1 MILLFL
7 TITLGFASV
16 ITLAQVTI
24 TSDISNARQTIKGI
38 TITELGLDSNP
49 LIEMSATTGIYI
61 SGDLLA
67 NGWPSYDGRLLG
79 LNGDD
84 KIIKVWVADL
94 WLWPIVPGWADDD
107 RIINA
112 PDIYTTYNT
121 GKVGIGTSTPTGKLH
136 IVNSGSTDVYIQ
148 EQAAGM
154 AANLN
159 LQNSL
164 RTRALWWDSYPDI
177 FYIGEAG
184 QDILFSITPAGY
196 VGIGTTGPLEK
207 LEVRNGNVRISNLT
221 NKIVLGTDTN
231 GNIKGSTSGEVY
243 NYISGYIT
251 GWTAGAAGANTEI
264 QYNSGWVLWANN
276 RFVWFW
282 GKLWIGVSNPNNTIQ
297 VSGLIN
303 FPNGGNSTYIGKQAW
318 YNTTDISPNTAIGTN
333 ALYTNTTWRRNT
345 AIGMFA
351 LYNNTIWST
360 NTAVGDASLQYN
372 TTWQHNT
379 AIGGS
384 AMNNNTNWSRNTAIW
399 QQALQNNTIWNANVA
414 IWNQS
419 LAGNTI
425 GNNNIGIWAYTLA
438 TNTIG
443 NRNVAIWQS
452 ALNKN
457 TAGLSNIAIGT
468 NALSTNT
475 IGTYNIA
482 LWEDSL
488 QRNIDWYY
496 NTAIWQGALQQNSDW
511 DDNIALW
518 LNTLNSN
525 THWVSNIAIWSRSL
539 GVNENWSSNTSIGL
553 EALSSNI
560 SGNYNTVIWNQ
571 AGYMTE
577 WNGNIFIGYK
587 AWYSE
592 TWNNRLHIG
601 NWINTTLIYG
611 EFDTYKIGI
620 HTTAPTSTLDIN
632 GDLRIR
638 DITEDSNLQ
647 YILAVDGFGKVYKI
661 NKANLSWST
670 SGSGDNLGN
679 HIALE
684 NLKMKN
690 YWIENLWAGIGL
702 ESCTATQSWSMK
714 FENNCFQGCDGTYR
728 VNLWWTCLW
737 WPTIQCGN
745 GNVENG
751 EQCDLWS
758 GNNGVGKACD
768 ISCQWNTPSCSFGF
782 TPITWE
788 VPLLV
793 TFSWASQSRAIYTLN
808 FGNWSSLSNLTGFSW
823 QQYTYQTLGAFSP
836 SVIAMNKFDMSKQAL
851 CSNGWATTITVHN
864 DCGNANVESGE
875 QCDLWSG
882 NNGVG
887 KACDISCQW
896 GTLPACSF
904 SMTPTTWYIPLNV
917 KFLWASTDR
926 VVYTLNFDNGYRI
939 NNQPTF
945 SWAIATY
952 TATGTYHPTL
962 IAKNKYNLD
971 LTTGCS
977 IVWTASIEVITT
989 PKYCGDGIVQTPNG
1003 SWAYEQCDLW
1013 SGNNGVGKACDIS
1026 CQWNTPSCS
1035 FGFTPIT
1042 WEVPLLVTFSWAS
1055 QSRAIYTLNFGN
1067 WSSLSNLTGFS
1078 WQQYTYQTLGA
1089 FSPSVIAMNKFDM
1102 SKQALCSNGWAT
1114 TITVHND
1121 CGNANVESGEQ
1132 CDLWSGNNGVGKAC
1146 DISCQWG
1153 TLPACSFSMTPTTW
1167 YIPLNVKFLWAST
1180 DRVVYTLNFD
1190 NGYRINNQ
1198 PTFSWAIATYTAT
1211 GTYHPTLIAK
1221 NKYNLDLTT
1230 GCSIVWTA
1238 SIEVITTPKYCG
1250 DGIVQTPNGSWAYEQ
1265 CDLWLGV
1272 NSATW
1277 MCSLECTYNI
1287 PDCSISASP
1296 SIFIWTGWIST
1307 LTGTIS
1313 PRANYI
1319 VRTTLPDGTQTTN
1332 TYSEFKLQTGFEITG
1347 EYTTGIYTITL
1358 LSDDWPWVSC
1368 STTIHVYPEDYVCGE
1383 RTHKNDFTSL
1393 DETNLWLC
1401 ASGYVVTDFT
1411 GDTTTIKNVIGK
1423 TLTKAAVIFT
1433 SSEFESFFSYTYIDT
1448 WKNMVWYSWSEYI
1461 KHIRTLWGM
1470 NITILLPEQWYK
1482 YWTRTC
1488 ADKDLLPISKCY
1500 AHKKLNW
1507 TCAYDMNLDDTLS
1520 ARNITTG
1527 QLADAMANSGKLF
1540 KCSLFEPFIDDESN
1554 FVNYKFTR
1562 WLPGQNIRWQATCE
1576 VVPWGS
1582 TEQNL
1587 YYLHRTCPWYNYGEP
1602 SQSCDSVLQTWQWL
1616 ASCAELLTG
1625 FYWMIWN
1632 TWGLTRR

>member
-1 MILLFL
+1 
-7 TITLGFASV
+7 
-16 ITLAQVTI
+16 
-24 TSDISNARQTIKGI
+24 
-38 TITELGLDSNP
+38 
-49 LIEMSATTGIYI
+49 
-61 SGDLLA
+61 
-67 NGWPSYDGRLLG
+67 
-79 LNGDD
+79 
-84 KIIKVWVADL
+84 
-94 WLWPIVPGWADDD
+94 
-107 RIINA
+107 
-112 PDIYTTYNT
+112 
-121 GKVGIGTSTPTGKLH
+121 
-136 IVNSGSTDVYIQ
+136 
-148 EQAAGM
+148 
-154 AANLN
+154 
-159 LQNSL
+159 
-164 RTRALWWDSYPDI
+164 
-177 FYIGEAG
+177 
-184 QDILFSITPAGY
+184 
-196 VGIGTTGPLEK
+196 
-207 LEVRNGNVRISNLT
+207 
-221 NKIVLGTDTN
+221 
-231 GNIKGSTSGEVY
+231 
-243 NYISGYIT
+243 
-251 GWTAGAAGANTEI
+251 
-264 QYNSGWVLWANN
+264 
-276 RFVWFW
+276 
-282 GKLWIGVSNPNNTIQ
+282 
-297 VSGLIN
+297 
-303 FPNGGNSTYIGKQAW
+303 
-318 YNTTDISPNTAIGTN
+318 
-333 ALYTNTTWRRNT
+333 
-345 AIGMFA
+345 
-351 LYNNTIWST
+351 
-360 NTAVGDASLQYN
+360 
-372 TTWQHNT
+372 
-379 AIGGS
+379 
-384 AMNNNTNWSRNTAIW
+384 MNNNTNWSRNTAIW

-601 NWINTTLIYG
+601 NWISTTLIYG

-882 NNGVG
+882 NNGTG

-926 VVYTLNFDNGYRI
+926 VVYT
-939 NNQPTF
+939 
-945 SWAIATY
+945 
-952 TATGTYHPTL
+952 
-962 IAKNKYNLD
+962 
-971 LTTGCS
+971 
-977 IVWTASIEVITT
+977 
-989 PKYCGDGIVQTPNG
+989 
-1003 SWAYEQCDLW
+1003 
-1013 SGNNGVGKACDIS
+1013 
-1026 CQWNTPSCS
+1026 
-1035 FGFTPIT
+1035 
-1042 WEVPLLVTFSWAS
+1042 
-1055 QSRAIYTLNFGN
+1055 
-1067 WSSLSNLTGFS
+1067 
-1078 WQQYTYQTLGA
+1078 
-1089 FSPSVIAMNKFDM
+1089 
-1102 SKQALCSNGWAT
+1102 
-1114 TITVHND
+1114 
-1121 CGNANVESGEQ
+1121 
-1132 CDLWSGNNGVGKAC
+1132 
-1146 DISCQWG
+1146 
-1153 TLPACSFSMTPTTW
+1153 
-1167 YIPLNVKFLWAST
+1167 
-1180 DRVVYTLNFD
+1180 
-1190 NGYRINNQ
+1190 
-1198 PTFSWAIATYTAT
+1198 
-1211 GTYHPTLIAK
+1211 
-1221 NKYNLDLTT
+1221 
-1230 GCSIVWTA
+1230 
-1238 SIEVITTPKYCG
+1238 
-1250 DGIVQTPNGSWAYEQ
+1250 
-1265 CDLWLGV
+1265 
-1272 NSATW
+1272 
-1277 MCSLECTYNI
+1277 
-1287 PDCSISASP
+1287 
-1296 SIFIWTGWIST
+1296 
-1307 LTGTIS
+1307 
-1313 PRANYI
+1313 
-1319 VRTTLPDGTQTTN
+1319 
-1332 TYSEFKLQTGFEITG
+1332 
-1347 EYTTGIYTITL
+1347 
-1358 LSDDWPWVSC
+1358 
-1368 STTIHVYPEDYVCGE
+1368 
-1383 RTHKNDFTSL
+1383 
-1393 DETNLWLC
+1393 
-1401 ASGYVVTDFT
+1401 
-1411 GDTTTIKNVIGK
+1411 
-1423 TLTKAAVIFT
+1423 
-1433 SSEFESFFSYTYIDT
+1433 
-1448 WKNMVWYSWSEYI
+1448 
-1461 KHIRTLWGM
+1461 
-1470 NITILLPEQWYK
+1470 
-1482 YWTRTC
+1482 
-1488 ADKDLLPISKCY
+1488 
-1500 AHKKLNW
+1500 
-1507 TCAYDMNLDDTLS
+1507 
-1520 ARNITTG
+1520 
-1527 QLADAMANSGKLF
+1527 
-1540 KCSLFEPFIDDESN
+1540 
-1554 FVNYKFTR
+1554 
-1562 WLPGQNIRWQATCE
+1562 
-1576 VVPWGS
+1576 
-1582 TEQNL
+1582 
-1587 YYLHRTCPWYNYGEP
+1587 
-1602 SQSCDSVLQTWQWL
+1602 
-1616 ASCAELLTG
+1616 
-1625 FYWMIWN
+1625 
-1632 TWGLTRR
+1632 